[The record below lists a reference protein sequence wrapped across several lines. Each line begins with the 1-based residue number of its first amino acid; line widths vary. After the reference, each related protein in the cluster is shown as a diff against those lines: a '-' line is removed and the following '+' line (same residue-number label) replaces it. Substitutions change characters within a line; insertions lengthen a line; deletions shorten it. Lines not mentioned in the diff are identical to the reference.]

1 MPNKLGFNGNFY
13 YFYMCKI
20 NCKILDTWSIVSEY
34 KENKKIL
41 KNRRRKEKILNKQK
55 S

>member
-34 KENKKIL
+34 KENKKNT
-41 KNRRRKEKILNKQK
+41 KK
-55 S
+55 